1 MEHRSGSSVHK
12 KARVS
17 KRRDGFVRRVLF
29 ETTLAG
35 VKFNPAK
42 FNPAVKDTYRRL
54 KENGKPEKVARIVA
68 ARKLLII
75 AHAVYRLGQPY

>member
-35 VKFNPAK
+35 VK